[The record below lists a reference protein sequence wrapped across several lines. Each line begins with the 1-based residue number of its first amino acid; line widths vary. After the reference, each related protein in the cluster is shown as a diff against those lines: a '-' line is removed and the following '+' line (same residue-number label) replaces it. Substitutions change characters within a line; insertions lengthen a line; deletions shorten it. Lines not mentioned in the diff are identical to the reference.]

1 MKLFAFL
8 ILLSTLGCQPQ
19 EKETTMD
26 STNAEPKKQ
35 VVYQVFTRLFGNTD
49 TTNTAWGTITENGV
63 GKFSDFSD
71 KALQEIKDLGVTYIW
86 YTGVPHHAVIR
97 DYTEYG
103 ISNDDPDVVKGRA
116 GSPYAVKDYYNVNPD
131 LAENP
136 ANRLEEFKALIERT
150 HEAGLRLLIDIVP
163 NHVARN
169 YEGKSTP
176 EGREPFGVSD
186 DTSVEYARDNN
197 FYYIPR
203 ESFQVPQWRD
213 GYLPLGGEDH
223 PLADGKFEENPAKW
237 TGNGSRMARPDFNDW
252 YETVKINYG
261 VRPDGSYDFDRLPEG
276 FDSEDYRAHHQF
288 WKDRSVPDSWVKFKD
303 IALYWIEMG
312 VDGFRY
318 DMAEMVPVE
327 FWSYMNSHIKMKNP
341 DAFLLAEVYNP
352 DRYRDYIRKGKMDY
366 LYDKVEMYDSLKH
379 IMQGHGW
386 TDHIPVVKKGTQDI
400 EHHLLHFLENHDEVR
415 IASPDF
421 VDNAAKGKPA
431 MVVLATM
438 TTAPVMIY
446 FGQEV
451 GEPAAEDAGFGDPTR
466 TSIFD
471 YIGVPH
477 HQRWMNDKKFDGG
490 QLSEEDQALRDFYQ
504 RLLNFTITSEALTG
518 DYQDIHFYNRENTLW
533 YNYHV
538 ISYVRWSGNQRLIIV
553 VNFDA
558 NDRFGFELKIPE
570 DIVQKWKL
578 SEGNHPIKD
587 VLYGK
592 EDVLKVENGRG
603 EVRIDI
609 DPLESFIY
617 RFE

>member
-1 MKLFAFL
+1 
-8 ILLSTLGCQPQ
+8 
-19 EKETTMD
+19 
-26 STNAEPKKQ
+26 
-35 VVYQVFTRLFGNTD
+35 
-49 TTNTAWGTITENGV
+49 
-63 GKFSDFSD
+63 
-71 KALQEIKDLGVTYIW
+71 
-86 YTGVPHHAVIR
+86 
-97 DYTEYG
+97 
-103 ISNDDPDVVKGRA
+103 
-116 GSPYAVKDYYNVNPD
+116 
-131 LAENP
+131 
-136 ANRLEEFKALIERT
+136 
-150 HEAGLRLLIDIVP
+150 
-163 NHVARN
+163 
-169 YEGKSTP
+169 
-176 EGREPFGVSD
+176 
-186 DTSVEYARDNN
+186 
-197 FYYIPR
+197 
-203 ESFQVPQWRD
+203 
-213 GYLPLGGEDH
+213 
-223 PLADGKFEENPAKW
+223 
-237 TGNGSRMARPDFNDW
+237 
-252 YETVKINYG
+252 
-261 VRPDGSYDFDRLPEG
+261 
-276 FDSEDYRAHHQF
+276 
-288 WKDRSVPDSWVKFKD
+288 
-303 IALYWIEMG
+303 
-312 VDGFRY
+312 
-318 DMAEMVPVE
+318 
-327 FWSYMNSHIKMKNP
+327 
-341 DAFLLAEVYNP
+341 
-352 DRYRDYIRKGKMDY
+352 
-366 LYDKVEMYDSLKH
+366 
-379 IMQGHGW
+379 
-386 TDHIPVVKKGTQDI
+386 
-400 EHHLLHFLENHDEVR
+400 
-415 IASPDF
+415 
-421 VDNAAKGKPA
+421 
-431 MVVLATM
+431 M